1 MAEILDSFEFGET
14 SGFSWTKYPWDD
26 WTNGAVWQMT
36 QGDDFDLAT
45 RDFARTVRR
54 YAQTH
59 GYSVRVQ
66 RRGVTVTVQFSK
78 DPT

>member
-14 SGFSWTKYPWDD
+14 KWFSQAKYPWDS
-26 WTNGAVWQMT
+26 WTNGAVWRMT

-59 GYSVRVQ
+59 GYLVRVQ
-66 RRGVTVTVQFSK
+66 RRGVNVTVQFSK
-78 DPT
+78 AST